1 MAVALAVTRSDSSG
15 AGVGACLSAMPVA
28 DAGRTLVVPPGAAA
42 RRNCGG
48 AKTTDIA
55 SLESLLLFLS
65 SAKVTLSVTVAAVN
79 AGAAKAGMA
88 GAAPIRSAANEA
100 GSDSRLNAAMAA
112 VSGVAPRCT
121 VRRVAA
127 ALRADWALARSD
139 ADRMDALDAD
149 EARRGVWCDDSGLDD
164 AETRDAVDDDEPRSE
179 PVDDEAARDIVSGSR
194 NPLSCKRDSLEKM
207 KHGTMFKRTNA
218 ILHQRR
224 INIHRNDFV
233 PTATAVHRSLRLPID
248 TMRSA
253 SVGAMRC
260 SQTEPG
266 EREPLLRGVRRMVE
280 I

>member
-1 MAVALAVTRSDSSG
+1 
-15 AGVGACLSAMPVA
+15 
-28 DAGRTLVVPPGAAA
+28 
-42 RRNCGG
+42 
-48 AKTTDIA
+48 
-55 SLESLLLFLS
+55 
-65 SAKVTLSVTVAAVN
+65 
-79 AGAAKAGMA
+79 
-88 GAAPIRSAANEA
+88 
-100 GSDSRLNAAMAA
+100 
-112 VSGVAPRCT
+112 
-121 VRRVAA
+121 
-127 ALRADWALARSD
+127 
-139 ADRMDALDAD
+139 
-149 EARRGVWCDDSGLDD
+149 
-164 AETRDAVDDDEPRSE
+164 
-179 PVDDEAARDIVSGSR
+179 
-194 NPLSCKRDSLEKM
+194 LEKM